1 MVAPPA
7 ADTHTH
13 LMVAPPA
20 AAGVCLVVTLTE
32 EEPLPA
38 AWFEG
43 TGVANLFVPVPNYCP
58 PTLPDMDKILSEWP
72 SPEP

>member
-1 MVAPPA
+1 M
-7 ADTHTH
+7 
-13 LMVAPPA
+13 
-20 AAGVCLVVTLTE
+20 VTLTE